1 MNPRGRNNGRRRTSG
16 GSIDPPLL
24 AHPPIYKYTRD
35 TIINGRLLEMMSDY
49 QRKARHPEE
58 GGEWELATLKR
69 VVNGEV
75 P

>member
-1 MNPRGRNNGRRRTSG
+1 MG
-16 GSIDPPLL
+16 
-24 AHPPIYKYTRD
+24 
-35 TIINGRLLEMMSDY
+35 DY

-58 GGEWELATLKR
+58 GCEWELATLKR